1 MEMKKINLQEKL
13 SLFNEYWTPKIIGEL
28 NGQYLKLAK
37 IKGEIVRHSHDQ
49 EDELFMVLK
58 GSLVMELPGEKVELN
73 EGEIFIVPKG
83 INHRPIAEQECHVLL
98 FEPVSTAHTGNVKTD
113 MTVDDQE
120 WI

>member
-1 MEMKKINLQEKL
+1 MNKINLQEKL
-13 SLFNEYWTPKIIGEL
+13 SLFNEHWTPKIIGEL
-28 NGQYLKLAK
+28 NGQYVKLAK
-37 IKGEIVRHSHDQ
+37 IKGEIVLHNHDQ

-58 GSLVMELPGEKVELN
+58 GSIVMELPGEKIVLN

-83 INHRPIAEQECHVLL
+83 INHRPIAQEEAHLL
-98 FEPVSTAHTGNVKTD
+98 MFEPVSTAHTGDVRTD